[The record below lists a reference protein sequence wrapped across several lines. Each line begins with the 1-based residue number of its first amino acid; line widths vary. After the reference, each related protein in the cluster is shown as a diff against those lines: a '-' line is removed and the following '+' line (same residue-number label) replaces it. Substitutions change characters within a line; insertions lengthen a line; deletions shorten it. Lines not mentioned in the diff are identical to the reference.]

1 MIDFLLCFWK
11 LWLTTGVNCSN
22 FLKVLQMYFF
32 IYLLFL
38 NLLLF
43 FHSSSDDTYH
53 HVLVSILETVPIKN
67 FVDRIV
73 SKVLLSC
80 MRMSQKNSN
89 SSSQSGMLFAHVLDL
104 FFGYLF
110 I

>member
-1 MIDFLLCFWK
+1 M
-11 LWLTTGVNCSN
+11 NCAD

-32 IYLLFL
+32 IYLLLL

-53 HVLVSILETVPIKN
+53 HVLVSILEIVPIKN
-67 FVDRIV
+67 FVDRVV

-80 MRMSQKNSN
+80 MKMSQKNSN
-89 SSSQSGMLFAHVLDL
+89 PSSSQSGMLLAHVLEC

-110 I
+110 MQTHQ

>member
-1 MIDFLLCFWK
+1 
-11 LWLTTGVNCSN
+11 VNCAD

-32 IYLLFL
+32 IYLLLL

-53 HVLVSILETVPIKN
+53 HVLVTILETVPIKN
-67 FVDRIV
+67 FVDRVV

-80 MRMSQKNSN
+80 MKMSQKNSN
-89 SSSQSGMLFAHVLDL
+89 PSSQSGMLLAHVLEYFL
-104 FFGYLF
+104 GTYLCRHISEEVF
-110 I
+110 EL